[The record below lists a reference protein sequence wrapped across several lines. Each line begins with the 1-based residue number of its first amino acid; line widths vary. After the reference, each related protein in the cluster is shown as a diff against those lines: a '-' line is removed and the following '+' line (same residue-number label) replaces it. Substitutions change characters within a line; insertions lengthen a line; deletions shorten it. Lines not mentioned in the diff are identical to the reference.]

1 MPHEVG
7 HETSARYAN
16 LPKSGQ
22 SIEALQKLY
31 DAAPDP
37 ITRTAI
43 AQLIAGVK
51 QNKGMTGAQYED
63 YLNLKQEILNQ
74 ESFTRSE
81 LDNSMVRGTAG
92 DTWRRGITQLESLY
106 PPDKGWVI
114 MSEVPNTQAGEV
126 VYQFKNLLD
135 NMPVATWTGTFM
147 DGALVAVT
155 PPEKT
160 ETDSPASA
168 DDWYLSKDRL
178 DDSITQMVARV
189 PTTFDLGDG
198 QSIDVAVG
206 DTFHSSDGGA
216 TWMRGVAPF
225 ATVDSAI
232 PAPESN
238 YDALQ
243 LMLDFQVEKRLA
255 LQDQASVRSDA
266 AKLGF
271 SYEELAQ
278 NTALEQSR
286 QAEDARQFNMGFGEQ
301 QRQFNVNTQE
311 AALQRIAQGR
321 AAEEANA
328 TQRYFS
334 SLEELGRNYRTMIET
349 SPAMANAA
357 TNQGELIRN
366 ILKEGGDVLARTY
379 FTRGGMSPLP
389 EITQADLIN
398 NLNDEMVQLQEFEI
412 NAVNQENRRIQR
424 ADRDRARAEYQT
436 FVNAEMAKPQEMVGK
451 SRFDQQGWD
460 KMVGGW
466 DEFVGS
472 DRYAASIAAG
482 EEAQAALDA
491 FNFEEVAAAAVPRDA
506 TGAIDEMAGGLQAGL
521 DAAQAQKNELQSAV
535 AQAASET
542 TMPSEGMFTENW
554 TELAPRNIST
564 FDQWYD
570 AGGASF
576 GPSSLLTPPK
586 LNIPRRV
593 FQDQLIADAR
603 ATTPPAVTSVMS
615 GQMPTPLSFGNMPLP
630 TFQQLQAL
638 TPTEQQMFNQ
648 RLMTE
653 YNVPLADVA
662 FQSQRQFGE
671 PSAGRSRD
679 LAKFRGYSV

>member
-22 SIEALQKLY
+22 SIEALEKLY
-31 DAAPDP
+31 DAAAGDP
-37 ITRTAI
+37 ITQTAI

-81 LDNSMVRGTAG
+81 LDNSIVRGTAG

-114 MSEVPNTQAGEV
+114 MSEVPNTQTGEV

-147 DGALVAVT
+147 NGALVAVT

-206 DTFHSSDGGA
+206 DTFHSTDGGA

-225 ATVDSAI
+225 TTGDSAI

-243 LMLDFQVEKRLA
+243 LMLDFQVERRLA
-255 LQDQASVRSDA
+255 LQDQASARSDA

-278 NTALEQSR
+278 NTALEKSR
-286 QAEDARQFNMGFGEQ
+286 QAEDARQFDLGFGEQ

-436 FVNAEMAKPQEMVGK
+436 FVNAEMAKPQETVAK
-451 SRFDQQGWD
+451 SRFDQQGYD
-460 KMVGGW
+460 EMLGSW
-466 DEFVGS
+466 DEYVSS
-472 DRYAASIAAG
+472 DEYAAAIAAG
-482 EEAQAALDA
+482 EEAQAALNAFSFEDA
-491 FNFEEVAAAAVPRDA
+491 MQAALVRDPNTGEVINA
-506 TGAIDEMAGGLQAGL
+506 TEAQQI
-521 DAAQAQKNELQSAV
+521 AQAQKNELQSAV
-535 AQAASET
+535 AQAASAT
-542 TMPSEGMFTENW
+542 TMPDEGMFTENW
-554 TELAPRNIST
+554 SELAPRNIST